1 MTAKFLALT
10 GRAEQPNRFATELAA
25 DGTGATVVLVTRRY
39 EAEPAPREDF
49 GVLPGVD
56 YPATLTPA
64 VGM

>member
-1 MTAKFLALT
+1 MSSSYWKGKTV
-10 GRAEQPNRFATELAA
+10 EQFPSELAA
-25 DGTGATVVLVTRRY
+25 DGTGATFVLVTRRY

-64 VGM
+64 VGL